1 MTGRIFYVDEVS
13 PGIREDNAGS
23 KAREDVSA
31 ILHDMGFTRIE
42 VAYDQSDRK
51 TRNVLTRL
59 TAHASTA
66 KDWDRTLAVAQSGDA
81 VIVQFPLDHHSL
93 LAKKPFA
100 AARTRGVDIILL
112 IHDLDFIRLSTGND
126 KTLAGK
132 IRVRAEELSLLELAS
147 KLIVHNE
154 RMKTE
159 IVRSC
164 GIAPEKIVT
173 LQIFDYLIPDDTTR
187 AAAGG
192 PAQPVIIAGN
202 LRKGKADYVYER
214 PCGVKFNLYGAGYED
229 NGRSNVRYQGTF
241 TPEELV
247 SNLSGSFGLVWD
259 GDSAQTCQG
268 PYGSYLRLNNPHKT
282 SLYLASGLPVIIWDQ
297 AALAPFVLEQGV
309 GIAVSSLDEL
319 AVALESLSDEEY
331 AQMRNRAQDLSSK
344 LRTGHFTRRAIEQ
357 AISRSMPL

>member
-1 MTGRIFYVDEVS
+1 MASHVFYVDEVS
-13 PGIREDNAGS
+13 PGVRENNAGS
-23 KAREDVSA
+23 KAREDVST
-31 ILHDMGFTRIE
+31 ILHTMGLERIE
-42 VAYDQSDRK
+42 VAYDQSERK
-51 TRNVLTRL
+51 TGNVLTRL

-66 KDWDRTLAVAQSGDA
+66 RDWERVLSVAQSGDT

-93 LAKKPFA
+93 LAKRPFA
-100 AARTRGVDIILL
+100 AARARGVDIVLL

-126 KTLAGK
+126 KTAAGK
-132 IRVRAEELSLLELAS
+132 LRVRAEELSLLELAS
-147 KLIVHNE
+147 KIIVHNE
-154 RMKTE
+154 RMKAE

-173 LQIFDYLIPDDTTR
+173 LQIFDYLIPNDMPR
-187 AAAGG
+187 ATAGG

-202 LRKGKADYVYER
+202 LRKGKADYVYELPR
-214 PCGVKFNLYGAGYED
+214 DVEFNLYGAGYED
-229 NGRSNVRYQGTF
+229 DRRSNVRYQGTF

-309 GIAVSSLDEL
+309 GIVVSSLDEL
-319 AVALESLSDEEY
+319 AGALASLTDEEY
-331 AQMRNRAQDLSSK
+331 AQMRDNVQAVSSK
-344 LRTGHFTRRAIEQ
+344 LRAGHFTRHAVEQ
-357 AISRSMPL
+357 AISRSTP